1 MSFKRIC
8 GLAIALSCLAS
19 AAAAQGVAVPGPL
32 KRDDPQLAQTMA
44 GIAVQALDSGAVAT
58 PDDRFRLQLAA
69 GRYAEAVASLAQIR
83 QGRPAS
89 DPALLLNLRW
99 EIYARARAAEGRGGV
114 AFPAAFA
121 AAAAETLQQVDGL
134 TAYKVLYSLGT
145 PLGVM
150 DDALD
155 RALQAQAGRSSV
167 DAPAA
172 AALARAWLG
181 DSAYR
186 AFHDILP
193 SVTDA
198 DDARRYVVQLDA
210 PLRTPDGA
218 TVCAHVIRPRTAARL
233 PALLNF
239 SIYADRAVKL
249 DDARITAAHGYAAVM
264 GFTRGKACSPDAP
277 VPAEHDGADADAVIE
292 WIAAQPWSD
301 GRVGMYGGSYD
312 GFTQWAASKH
322 PPKALKAIMPSVSFS
337 PGTDFPMEG
346 NIGLTYAFPWPFY
359 TTDDKAV
366 DDATYFDDARWD
378 RLQRTW
384 YREGRA
390 YRDLDKIDGKP
401 NPVFDGWLRH
411 PAFDAYWQGLV
422 PSDEELRRLD
432 IPVLTTTGYYDSG
445 QIGALSYL
453 LRRERL
459 NPKAEQYLVV
469 GPYQHHTGQLGT
481 ITPLGS
487 AQPEMRGY
495 HLDPVAQ
502 LDIIALRYAWFDYV
516 LKGAPKPAILADR
529 ANYQVMGAN
538 VWKHAASIAGIGART
553 RRFYLSAR
561 AAPGGHALTDAPG
574 APTTAVVQ
582 LLDLADRRDVD
593 RFSPHGPLID
603 QTLDDWPIV
612 SKAPNLANAIA
623 YVSAPFARPPEISGL
638 FSGRLDFA
646 VNKRDVDV
654 AVTLFELT
662 AQGEYFQLSYAWRRA
677 SYARDRSRR
686 QLLTPGRRTAID
698 FTAGRLTSRQFQPGS
713 RLVVVLNLFKQ
724 PGEQINYGSGKP
736 VSDETL
742 ADAGPPLK
750 VRWFADSYLDVPI
763 AP

>member
-1 MSFKRIC
+1 MRRKRIC
-8 GLAIALSCLAS
+8 SLAIAVSCLAS
-19 AAAAQGVAVPGPL
+19 AAGAQGIAVPGPL

-44 GIAVQALDSGAVAT
+44 RIAVQVLDAGAVVT
-58 PDDRFRLQLAA
+58 PEDRFRLQLAA

-83 QGRPAS
+83 QGRPVS

-99 EIYARARAAEGRGGV
+99 EIYAWARLAEARDGK
-114 AFPAAFA
+114 AFPAAFRD
-121 AAAAETLQQVDGL
+121 AAAETLRQVDGL
-134 TAYKVLYSLGT
+134 TAYKILYSLGT

-150 DDALD
+150 DAALD
-155 RALQAQAGRSSV
+155 QALQAQAGRSSV
-167 DAPAA
+167 DGSAV

-181 DSAYR
+181 DNAYH
-186 AFHDILP
+186 AFHDSLP
-193 SVTDA
+193 AVTDA
-198 DDARRYVVQLDA
+198 DDAFRYIVQLDV
-210 PLRTPDGA
+210 PVRTPEGA
-218 TVCAHVIRPRTAARL
+218 TVCAYVIRPRTAARL

-239 SIYADRAVKL
+239 SIYAERAVKL

-264 GFTRGKACSPDAP
+264 GFTRGKACSPDMP
-277 VPAEHDGADADAVIE
+277 VPVEHDGADADTLID

-312 GFTQWAASKH
+312 GFTQWAAAKH

-346 NIGLTYAFPWPFY
+346 NIGLAYAFPWPFY
-359 TTDDKAV
+359 TTDNKAV
-366 DDATYFDDARWD
+366 DDATYYDDARWD

-384 YREGRA
+384 YQTGRA

-422 PSDEELRRLD
+422 PTDDQLRKLN

-459 NPKAEQYLVV
+459 NPGAEQYLVI
-469 GPYQHHTGQLGT
+469 GPYEHHTGQLGT
-481 ITPLGS
+481 ISPLGS
-487 AQPEMRGY
+487 TRPDLRGY

-502 LDIIALRYAWFDYV
+502 IDIIALRYAWFDYI
-516 LKGAPKPAILADR
+516 LKGAPKPAMLSGR
-529 ANYQVMGAN
+529 ANYEVMGAN
-538 VWKHAASIAGIGART
+538 IWKHAASIAAMGSAT
-553 RRFYLSAR
+553 QRFYLTAR
-561 AAPGGHALTDAPG
+561 PARGGHALAAASGGRDA
-574 APTTAVVQ
+574 TVVQ
-582 LLDLADRRDVD
+582 NLDQADRSDVD
-593 RFSPHGPLID
+593 RFAPHGPLID

-612 SKAPNLANAIA
+612 SKALNLANAIT
-623 YVSAPFARPPEISGL
+623 YVSAPFAKSPEVTGL
-638 FSGRLDFA
+638 FSGHLDFKT
-646 VNKRDVDV
+646 NKKDFDV

-677 SYARDRSRR
+677 SFAKDRRHR
-686 QLLTPGRRTAID
+686 ELLTPGRRATID
-698 FTAGRLTSRQFQPGS
+698 FQAGRLTSRMFQPGS
-713 RLVVVLNLFKQ
+713 RLVVVLSLFKQ
-724 PGEQINYGSGKP
+724 PGEQINYGSGKS

-742 ADAGPPLK
+742 ADAGAPLK
-750 VRWFADSYLDVPI
+750 INWFADSYVDVPV